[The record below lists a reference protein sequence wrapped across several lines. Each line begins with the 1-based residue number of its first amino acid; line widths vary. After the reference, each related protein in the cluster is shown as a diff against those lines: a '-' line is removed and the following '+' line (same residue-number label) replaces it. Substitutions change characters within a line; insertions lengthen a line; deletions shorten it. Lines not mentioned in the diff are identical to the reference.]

1 MQADADGPAAR
12 GAVEVSS
19 AEVFCRA
26 VDWLNERVGKIACW
40 LIIPLTFII
49 GYDVGMR
56 YLFGQPTAWAW
67 DIGVQLAGLLVIFG
81 GGYTLL
87 HGGHIGVD
95 VLVEKMSPRRR
106 AFIDVATG
114 VILLYAIGI
123 LVWKTGTDA
132 WNSLQIREEY
142 NSYFSPP
149 IYPFKVMIV
158 IGGFLLLLQAVVK
171 LIRDIITATS
181 GRVPEGAKEVES

>member
-1 MQADADGPAAR
+1 MQANVNSEAAR
-12 GAVEVSS
+12 AVKASS

-26 VDWLNERVGKIACW
+26 IDSLNERVGKIACW

-67 DIGVQLAGLLVIFG
+67 DIGVQLAGLLVILA
-81 GGYTLL
+81 GGYAML

-95 VLVEKMSPRRR
+95 VLVENMSPRRR

-114 VILLYAIGI
+114 LILLYAIGI
-123 LVWKTGTDA
+123 LVWKLGADA

-149 IYPFKVMIV
+149 IYPFKVIAV
-158 IGGFLLLLQAVVK
+158 LGGILLLLQAVAK